1 MKVSELSATLA
12 KVQQIAGDIDV
23 VFRASGSTD
32 ESVATDL
39 VLYLDPATGAA
50 DDSLVI
56 EYGPAPAAEPT
67 PEPAPAEPAA

>member
-56 EYGPAPAAEPT
+56 EYGPAPPPAAT
-67 PEPAPAEPAA
+67 PEPPAVEGAA